1 MSDGVSAETT
11 APKQPL
17 PQAQRRERTVQ
28 KLCDATIEL
37 MVEKGFS
44 RVTTPLVAKRAGVSR
59 GALTHYFA
67 SREELIVYAI
77 DHHLTRV
84 NERLFA
90 FAEQIPEGK
99 EDASE
104 IVDYLW
110 DTMSNGLFFM
120 TMEFL
125 PEARINKGFHD
136 ALIPVVKEFH
146 EGLDAIWNA
155 FAQGHGLESQ
165 RAATVLNM
173 TMCLIRGMIAQTI
186 TRDDPTYY
194 SEMLD
199 QWKHILPQLLRSGD
213 RESSAC

>member
-1 MSDGVSAETT
+1 MSDGVSTEMTP
-11 APKQPL
+11 PKQVL

-28 KLCDATIEL
+28 KLCDATIAL
-37 MVEKGFS
+37 MLEKGFS

-77 DHHLTRV
+77 HRHLTRV

-90 FAEQIPEGK
+90 FARQIPEGK

-110 DTMSNGLFFM
+110 KTMSNGLFFM

-146 EGLDAIWNA
+146 EGLDAIWSA

-165 RAATVLNM
+165 RTATMLNM
-173 TMCLIRGMIAQTI
+173 TMCLIRGMISQTI
-186 TRDDPTYY
+186 TRDDPAYFG
-194 SEMLD
+194 EMLEE
-199 QWKHILPQLLRSGD
+199 WKNILPQLLRSSD
-213 RESSAC
+213 RESGAR

>member
-1 MSDGVSAETT
+1 MSDSLSAEPDET
-11 APKQPL
+11 QPL

-28 KLCDATIEL
+28 KLCEATMEL
-37 MVEKGFS
+37 MLEQGFS

-77 DHHLTRV
+77 DDHLRRV
-84 NERLFA
+84 NQRLFA
-90 FAEQIPEGK
+90 FAEQIPKGGEG
-99 EDASE
+99 ASE

-110 DTMSNGLFFM
+110 ETMSNGLFYM

-125 PEARINKGFHD
+125 PEARINERFHE

-146 EGLDAIWNA
+146 RGLDAIWSA
-155 FAQGHGLESQ
+155 FAEGHGLECQ
-165 RAATVLNM
+165 RTAMLLNM

-186 TRDDPTYY
+186 TRDDPAYFR
-194 SEMLD
+194 EMLEE
-199 QWKHILPQLLRSGD
+199 WKVALPHLLHDFEKKNG
-213 RESSAC
+213 AH

>member
-1 MSDGVSAETT
+1 MSDSVSDKTS
-11 APKQPL
+11 PKQPL

-28 KLCDATIEL
+28 KLCDTTIEL

-44 RVTTPLVAKRAGVSR
+44 RVTTPLVAERAGVSR

-77 DHHLTRV
+77 ENHLTRV
-84 NERLFA
+84 NERLFT
-90 FAEQIPEGK
+90 FAKQIPEGG
-99 EDASE
+99 EDVNE

-110 DTMSNGLFFM
+110 DTMSNGLFYM

-125 PEARINKGFHD
+125 PEARINKRFHD

-146 EGLDAIWNA
+146 QRLDAIWSA
-155 FAQGHGLESQ
+155 FAQGHGLDSH
-165 RAATVLNM
+165 RAATILNM
-173 TMCLIRGMIAQTI
+173 TMCLMRGMIAQTV
-186 TRDDPTYY
+186 TRDDPEYY

-199 QWKHILPQLLRSGD
+199 QWKDILPQLLRGGD
-213 RESSAC
+213 RENSAL